1 MSFEGISPK
10 SIGQTSSVMTKPMSA
25 SSMISR
31 ILDFGLAKSN
41 DPQGRSCHAASH
53 MTGCKAFG
61 NQITGHK
68 VASPVYFMKCQV
80 LALPC

>member
-41 DPQGRSCHAASH
+41 GVYEHRAFSNPRRA
-53 MTGCKAFG
+53 MT
-61 NQITGHK
+61 HK
-68 VASPVYFMKCQV
+68 DVRFMQH
-80 LALPC
+80 PT